1 MGEEG
6 MTCTWKEHESLGGQ
20 GTRMCPHQT
29 LNDCDDPHL
38 LIFMLLCSPFCT
50 GEGRDDG
57 V

>member
-1 MGEEG
+1 MN
-6 MTCTWKEHESLGGQ
+6 HQ
-20 GTRMCPHQT
+20 GPEDKNAPIR
-29 LNDCDDPHL
+29 LKDDCDDPHL